1 MQVHCA
7 VWTSWARTPPRSSPF
22 RIGSYS
28 EGTDTTCGRLRAN
41 MTNAYPLLST
51 LDTPADLRAVPANAL
66 GQVATELRQYLIDTV
81 SQMGGHFAAGLGT
94 VELTVALHY
103 VFDTPHDR
111 LVWDVGHQ
119 AYPHKVLT
127 GRRDRLRTIKL
138 KNGLA
143 PFPTRTESE
152 YDTFAVGHS
161 STSISAALGMAIA
174 AAHNGE
180 QRRVVS
186 VIGDGALS
194 AGMAFEA
201 LNHAGSMDDVN
212 LLVILNDNDMS
223 ISENVGA
230 FSNYFARVLSGKL
243 YAALREGGKK
253 VLSRTP
259 TVWELARRSEEHMK
273 GMVLPGTIFE
283 EMGFNYIGPIDG
295 HDINALIATLKNVR
309 DLKGPQFLHVITR
322 KGKGYAPAEADPIK
336 WHGPGPFDPKSGV
349 IFKEK
354 ASGPSYSQVF
364 GQWLCDMAAAD
375 PKVVAIT
382 PAMREGSGLVEYS
395 KRFAARYFDVAIA
408 EQHAVTLAAGMACEG
423 LRPVVAI
430 YSTFLQRAYDQLI
443 HDVAIQNLPVTFA
456 IDRAGLVGGDGATH
470 QGSFDISF
478 LRCIPNLI
486 VMAPADENECRQM
499 LYTAVQSNLPAA
511 VRYPRGQGPGTVIE
525 ANMRAVP
532 MGKAQVR
539 REGRSGL
546 AIIAV
551 GAMIPL
557 CERIAEKLDATIVN
571 LPLIK
576 PLDEELFVRIAP
588 AHRAPVPV
596 EEHVVAGGAGS
607 AITECLTAHG
617 HIPPTLNLGIPDRF
631 MEHGSREDCLAAAG
645 LDYASVEAAI
655 TRWWQGE
662 KRLAVG
668 G

>member
-1 MQVHCA
+1 MN
-7 VWTSWARTPPRSSPF
+7 PPNS
-22 RIGSYS
+22 
-28 EGTDTTCGRLRAN
+28 
-41 MTNAYPLLST
+41 YPLLMMIGS
-51 LDTPADLRAVPANAL
+51 PADLRALPASEL
-66 GQVATELRQYLIDTV
+66 EQVSAELRQYLIDTV

-103 VFDTPHDR
+103 VFDTPNDR

-127 GRRDRLRTIKL
+127 GRRERLRTIKL
-138 KNGLA
+138 KDGLA
-143 PFPTRTESE
+143 PFPSRGESE
-152 YDTFAVGHS
+152 YDTFGVGHS

-174 AAHNGE
+174 SARRHE
-180 QRRVVS
+180 RRRVVAI
-186 VIGDGALS
+186 IGDGAMS

-201 LNHAGSMDDVN
+201 LNHAGSLDVDM
-212 LLVILNDNDMS
+212 LVILNDNDMS

-243 YAALREGGKK
+243 YATLREGSKK
-253 VLSRTP
+253 VLSRMP

-295 HDINALIATLKNVR
+295 HDVGALVATLKNLR

-364 GQWLCDMAAAD
+364 GQWLCDMADAD
-375 PKVVAIT
+375 SRIVGIT
-382 PAMREGSGLVEYS
+382 PAMREGSGLVEFS
-395 KRFAARYFDVAIA
+395 RRHAQRYFDVAIA

-443 HDVAIQNLPVTFA
+443 HDVALQKLPVTFA

-470 QGSFDISF
+470 QGSYDLSY
-478 LRCIPNLI
+478 LRCIPNLL

-499 LYTAVQSNLPAA
+499 LYTAVQSDLPAA
-511 VRYPRGQGPGTVIE
+511 VRYPRGQGPGAAIE
-525 ANMRAVP
+525 STMRALPV
-532 MGKAQVR
+532 GKAQVR

-546 AIIAV
+546 AIVAV
-551 GAMIPL
+551 GAMVPL
-557 CERIAEKLDATIVN
+557 CERIAEKLDATLVN
-571 LPLIK
+571 LRFIK
-576 PLDEELFVRIAP
+576 PMDEELIVRIA
-588 AHRAPVPV
+588 ATHRAIVTV
-596 EEHVVAGGAGS
+596 EENVVAGGAGS
-607 AITECLTAHG
+607 ALNECLAAHG
-617 HIPPTLNLGIPDRF
+617 HSAATLSLGVPDRF
-631 MEHGSREDCLAAAG
+631 IEHGSREDCLAAAG
-645 LDYASVEAAI
+645 LDVQSLETAI
-655 TRWWQGE
+655 TRWWHVPA
-662 KRLAVG
+662 RVVAS
-668 G
+668 